1 MADRTSHTSKIAFY
15 IFQVVVGHVMG
26 DELIVCSSFFFIKC
40 RHAARRARLSFLIKV
55 GASLI

>member
-26 DELIVCSSFFFIKC
+26 DELIVCSSFFLLNADTRQEEHVSLFLSKWV
-40 RHAARRARLSFLIKV
+40 RL
-55 GASLI
+55 